1 MGHGFNEVGTLS
13 HSPADSSNDLSPPTP
28 AHVTNSNQSFPTT
41 INELTGSADQEPTVL
56 GGGPTA
62 LCPLAPRAL
71 PVQKKL
77 TTGFYSL
84 NASSQLSERKFD
96 QKGLVWM

>member
-13 HSPADSSNDLSPPTP
+13 HSPADSSNDLLPPTP
-28 AHVTNSNQSFPTT
+28 AHATNLNQSFPTT
-41 INELTGSADQEPTVL
+41 SNELTGSADQELVGVVPA
-56 GGGPTA
+56 A
-62 LCPLAPRAL
+62 LRPLAPRAL